1 MSMPSL
7 SIDEI
12 HRLELDV
19 AIGATGHIDL
29 CHPTSSMCIS
39 LLLGSCNAVDAEGDP
54 DVFSTCEVGQ
64 TAHCP
69 FDSLIV
75 QLKASMTHD
84 KVVTTDAGRRAPG
97 VGSEQGDFLCRMSHT
112 VAGHTET
119 QIRSYIDVI
128 NPGWAFQIGCV
139 ASMMGV
145 RHST

>member
-7 SIDEI
+7 SIYRM

-39 LLLGSCNAVDAEGDP
+39 SLLGSCNVVDAEGDP
-54 DVFSTCEVGQ
+54 DVSTCGMGQ

-75 QLKASMTHD
+75 QLK
-84 KVVTTDAGRRAPG
+84 P
-97 VGSEQGDFLCRMSHT
+97 
-112 VAGHTET
+112 
-119 QIRSYIDVI
+119 
-128 NPGWAFQIGCV
+128 
-139 ASMMGV
+139 
-145 RHST
+145 